1 MATEDEER
9 PVEALAP
16 TSDARGDSPVEDGSR
31 KRKMSSAQGSDD
43 GTAKPSK
50 QACGKPPVGSNSSD
64 RRLAFGRT
72 GQNAEQGR
80 RASAARQ
87 EEKMRGKRLF
97 GGLMNTLNQ
106 GAGNSQQRRRQE
118 IERRQLKKMQ
128 QQTVEDDLKQAEK
141 RAALH
146 SIRME
151 QQITWDEQVMR
162 SKHAKMLK
170 LAQFLRTHSLPEMYF
185 LPWRLSHRER
195 DLIKAQVRD
204 CKASISRELEDFKE
218 RKEQH
223 LKRYGPGWVSNATPA
238 VEPAAGPGPIRHH
251 EAPPPELP
259 TANAAAEGAGKQT
272 TTLLDDMHDELGGV
286 LVEAD
291 EDMVI
296 Y

>member
-1 MATEDEER
+1 
-9 PVEALAP
+9 
-16 TSDARGDSPVEDGSR
+16 
-31 KRKMSSAQGSDD
+31 
-43 GTAKPSK
+43 
-50 QACGKPPVGSNSSD
+50 
-64 RRLAFGRT
+64 
-72 GQNAEQGR
+72 
-80 RASAARQ
+80 
-87 EEKMRGKRLF
+87 
-97 GGLMNTLNQ
+97 
-106 GAGNSQQRRRQE
+106 
-118 IERRQLKKMQ
+118 
-128 QQTVEDDLKQAEK
+128 
-141 RAALH
+141 
-146 SIRME
+146 
-151 QQITWDEQVMR
+151 MR

-170 LAQFLRTHSLPEMYF
+170 LAQFLRTHSLPEMVCDVCPFLHGGHLLLTDSQYF